1 MDHVQDYIQD
11 LHNTLDMLPGS
22 SIEQFINILFE
33 ARIHDRQV
41 FAMGNGGSATTA
53 SHFIGDLGKNTRIEG
68 LPRFRTIGL
77 VDNIASITAYAN
89 DEGYENIFSEQLAGF
104 VREYDV
110 VLGVSTSGNSKNVIK
125 AIEFANSVGAT
136 TVALTGFDGGR
147 LASLAKLN
155 IHVPSFRIEQV
166 EDIHLMIE
174 HMVISALK
182 KATMDYLVPEEVSS
196 IPAFLPLEIK
206 KE

>member
-1 MDHVQDYIQD
+1 MDHVQGYIQEI
-11 LHNTLDMLPGS
+11 HNTLDLLPGS
-22 SIEQFINILFE
+22 SIEQFIDILFE

-53 SHFIGDLGKNTRIEG
+53 SHFVGDLGKNTHIPG
-68 LPRFRTIGL
+68 LPRFRIIGL
-77 VDNIASITAYAN
+77 VDNVASITAYAN

-104 VREYDV
+104 VRENDV
-110 VLGVSTSGNSKNVIK
+110 VMGVSTSGNSKNVLK
-125 AIEFANSVGAT
+125 AFELANSAGAI
-136 TVALTGFDGGR
+136 TVALTGFDGGK

-182 KATMDYLVPEEVSS
+182 NSSLAYEIPQDLNS
-196 IPAFLPLEIK
+196 IPAFRP
-206 KE
+206 